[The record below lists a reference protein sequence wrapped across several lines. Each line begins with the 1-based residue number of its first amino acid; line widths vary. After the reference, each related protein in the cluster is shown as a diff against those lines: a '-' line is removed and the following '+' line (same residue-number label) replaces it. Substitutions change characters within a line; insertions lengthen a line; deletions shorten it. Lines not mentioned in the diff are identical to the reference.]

1 MNLYLDD
8 DSAKSRLVTL
18 LRQAGHNVLIPS
30 DAGKQGTSD
39 ARHFEYA
46 TLNRHV
52 LLTRNYD
59 DFLELHDVVQAAGGQ
74 HRGILVVRSDNDPT
88 RDMTDRG
95 IVSAIVKLEKS
106 GVPITNQ
113 LHVLNHWR

>member
-8 DSAKSRLVTL
+8 DSAKAHLVAL
-18 LRQAGHNVLIPS
+18 LRQAGHRVRIPAE
-30 DAGKQGTSD
+30 AGLAGASD

-46 TLNRHV
+46 TQNRLV

-59 DFLELHDVVQAAGGQ
+59 DFLELHDVVQATRGQ
-74 HRGILVVRSDNDPT
+74 HQGILVIRSDNDPT

-95 IVSAIVKLEKS
+95 ILNAIAKLEGS
-106 GVPITNQ
+106 GVPIANQ
-113 LHVLNHWR
+113 LHILNHWR